1 MAKKKKSKRRRRTR
15 MKGLGFLGANGG
27 ATLSVATGAV
37 LTGATTLG
45 LRAFLRPEPGA
56 PSEKLFMFAPLIG
69 AGAGLLGAFG
79 LAAMGKGKRGRDAAM
94 TAGMVSLAAGG
105 LLFASERLTAAKGAG
120 AAAALGQGGAL
131 PSGTEGMGAI
141 LPEYAPVH
149 DGLGAIVMEPLKG
162 AYGESVNVN
171 GLGAGY
177 NPAAFGT
184 APF

>member
-1 MAKKKKSKRRRRTR
+1 MAKKKSSRRRRTR
-15 MKGLGFLGANGG
+15 MKGLGFLGKQGG
-27 ATLSVATGAV
+27 ALGATGALV

-56 PSEKLFMFAPLIG
+56 MSEKLYMWAPMLG
-69 AGAGLLGAFG
+69 AGAGVLGAIGFG
-79 LAAMGKGKRGRDAAM
+79 MMGKGAKAKESAYTAAI
-94 TAGMVSLAAGG
+94 VSIAAGG
-105 LLFASERLTAAKGAG
+105 LLFASERLNAAKPGAT
-120 AAAALGQGGAL
+120 AALGQGMTVA
-131 PSGTEGMGAI
+131 SGGTTGMGAI
-141 LPEYAPVH
+141 LPEYAPEH

-162 AYGESVNVN
+162 AYGESVNVA